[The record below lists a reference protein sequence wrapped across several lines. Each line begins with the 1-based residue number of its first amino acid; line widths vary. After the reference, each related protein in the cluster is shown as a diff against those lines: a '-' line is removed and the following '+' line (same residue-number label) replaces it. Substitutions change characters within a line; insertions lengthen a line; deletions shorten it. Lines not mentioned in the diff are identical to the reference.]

1 MAKFKYLKLNY
12 GNKARELSVSS
23 RRKERERD
31 KKSVRSQVYD
41 KYSQK
46 KNGAALR
53 EYWYVNWR

>member
-1 MAKFKYLKLNY
+1 MEIKLANFPFR
-12 GNKARELSVSS
+12 RETE
-23 RRKERERD
+23 RERERD